1 MSIRKILH
9 AADIHL
15 DSPMQNLEAYPD
27 APVDEFR
34 GATRVALT
42 NLVDLAISQKV
53 DLVVIAGDLYD
64 GDWDDAHTGLF
75 FVGQAS
81 RLRAAGIPIVVI
93 RGNHDAALLMTQT
106 LRLPDNPDGSS
117 IMLDHDAVDRR
128 VFESIGVA
136 VHGRSFATKAVIE
149 DLSREYPSAIPG
161 YFNLGLLHTC
171 LTGSEGHQSYAP
183 TSPDKLLAKG
193 YDYWALGHIHDR
205 RQCHLADQAPIVFSG
220 NVQGRHIRETGPK
233 GCMILSIDASNKI
246 QSTFHPLDVTR
257 WAVIP
262 YDATD
267 ATDTDD
273 LLVALTTWLK
283 PQLDQAG
290 HRPIAV
296 RVRITGKTRL
306 HDAFHRDALGL
317 ENQLRAIALQHGC
330 GRVWIEQL
338 RIRTERLPHAAGNQ
352 VAIRADADGPY
363 ASLHDVL
370 QLFRND
376 QTVRDSIPELLKPL
390 WNKLPTQLVRDD
402 SQPLRSDTP
411 EIISQWIDQVEPEL
425 VSRLQTLEDAS

>member
-34 GATRVALT
+34 GATRVALA
-42 NLVDLAISQKV
+42 NLVDLAISQQV

-75 FVGQAS
+75 FVSQAS

-106 LRLPDNPDGSS
+106 LRLPDNPDGSA
-117 IMLDHDAVDRR
+117 IMLDHAAVDRR
-128 VFESIGVA
+128 VFDSIGVA
-136 VHGRSFATKAVIE
+136 VHGRSFATKAVME

-171 LTGSEGHQSYAP
+171 LTGSDGHQPYAP
-183 TSPDKLLAKG
+183 TSPDKLLTKG

-220 NVQGRHIRETGPK
+220 NIQGRHIRETGAK
-233 GCMILSIDASNKI
+233 GCMILSVDSSNQI
-246 QSTFHPLDVTR
+246 LSTFHPLDVTR
-257 WAVIP
+257 WAVMP
-262 YDATD
+262 YDATNAD
-267 ATDTDD
+267 DIDD
-273 LLVALTTWLK
+273 LFAEFTTWLK
-283 PQLDQAG
+283 TQLDESA

-296 RVRITGKTRL
+296 RVRVSGKTKF
-306 HDAFHRDALGL
+306 HDAYHRDAFGL
-317 ENQLRAIALQHGC
+317 ENQLRAIALQYGG

-338 RIRTERLPHAAGNQ
+338 RLRTQRAASTGENR
-352 VAIRADADGPY
+352 VVIGADAEGPY
-363 ASLHDVL
+363 ASLHHVL
-370 QLFRND
+370 HQYREN
-376 QTVRDSIPELLKPL
+376 QEIRDSIPGLLKPL
-390 WNKLPTQLVRDD
+390 WSKLPDHLIRDD

-411 EIISQWIDQVEPEL
+411 ANISQWIDQVEPEL
-425 VSRLQTLEDAS
+425 INRLQTLEDAT

>member
-27 APVDEFR
+27 APVEEFR
-34 GATRVALT
+34 SATRVALT
-42 NLVDLAISQKV
+42 NLVDLAIAQKV
-53 DLVVIAGDLYD
+53 DVVVIAGDLYD

-117 IMLDHDAVDRR
+117 IMLDHDCVDRR
-128 VFESIGVA
+128 LFESVGIA
-136 VHGRSFATKAVIE
+136 VHGRSFATKAVTE
-149 DLSREYPSAIPG
+149 DLSRDYPSAIPG

-183 TSPDKLLAKG
+183 TNPEKLAAKG

-205 RQCHLADQAPIVFSG
+205 RQCHLADQSPIVFSG
-220 NVQGRHIRETGPK
+220 NIQGRHIRETGPK
-233 GCMILSIDASNKI
+233 GCMILSIDASNNI
-246 QSTFHPLDVTR
+246 ISTFHPLDVAR
-257 WAVIP
+257 WAVMP
-262 YDATD
+262 YDATN
-267 ATDTDD
+267 ASSTDD
-273 LLVALTTWLK
+273 LFEIFTTWLVS
-283 PQLDQAG
+283 QLDQAS

-296 RVRITGKTRL
+296 RVRISGRTSL
-306 HDAFHRDALGL
+306 HDAYHRDVVGL
-317 ENQLRAIALQHGC
+317 ENQLRAIALQQSG

-338 RIRTERLPHAAGNQ
+338 RIRTERATVNGDSRVVISDAAE
-352 VAIRADADGPY
+352 GPY
-363 ASLHDVL
+363 ASLHHVL
-370 QLFRND
+370 QQFRTD
-376 QTVRDSIPELLKPL
+376 QNVRDSIPHLLKPL
-390 WNKLPTQLVRDD
+390 WNKLPDQLMRDD
-402 SQPLRSDTP
+402 SHPLRCDTP
-411 EIISQWIDQVEPEL
+411 EAITQWVDQVEPEL
-425 VSRLQTLEDAS
+425 TTRLQTLEDAS